1 MDKPTTLAE
10 QFFAYVAEVEAD
22 MARLDE
28 AHAHALWLDEMEA
41 QCGWF
46 SAADER

>member
-1 MDKPTTLAE
+1 MDKPMTLAE

-22 MARLDE
+22 MARDDE
-28 AHAHALWLDEMEA
+28 AQTYARWLDAMEA
-41 QCGWF
+41 ECGWF

>member
-10 QFFAYVAEVEAD
+10 QFFAHVAEVEAD
-22 MARLDE
+22 MARDDE
-28 AHAHALWLDEMEA
+28 AHTFALWLDEMEA
-41 QCGWF
+41 ERGWF